1 MAEPQGSTSDTAEGR
16 AGDRRDNDRR
26 RRDRRRT
33 DRRVPL
39 PWWRRPIALV
49 GYGVAG
55 ALLLVGAYN
64 LSKPDAPGPSDKP
77 LVSTPA
83 EPIAESKPVT
93 ASGRAEAAY
102 STGDFERL
110 IIEGEGAVGKLV
122 NAELFCAAPSRMSVR
137 VDVPVE
143 APIAP
148 LVQDAHVSAAECRW
162 GQLADERREEFVL
175 IVPPQQAA
183 AYAAAPVT
191 TADFIQR
198 RHLYAQV
205 EWVGRSRA
213 LALRSAGVLRG
224 VLPGPQR

>member
-1 MAEPQGSTSDTAEGR
+1 MADLEAGSSGTAEDR
-16 AGDRRDNDRR
+16 AGDRRANDRR

-39 PWWRRPIALV
+39 PWWRRPPALV
-49 GYGVAG
+49 AYGVAG
-55 ALLLVGAYN
+55 ALLLVGIYN
-64 LSKPDAPGPSDKP
+64 LATPDAPRAPDKP
-77 LVSTPA
+77 MSTVPA

-93 ASGRAEAAY
+93 ESKTAEAAY
-102 STGDFERL
+102 TTGDFERL
-110 IIEGEGAVGKLV
+110 IIEGQDAVGKRV

-162 GQLADERREEFVL
+162 GRLADERREEFVL
-175 IVPPQQAA
+175 VVPPEQAA
-183 AYAAAPVT
+183 AYASAPVT

-205 EWVGRSRA
+205 EWVGRSKA
-213 LALRSAGVLRG
+213 LALRSAGVLRA
-224 VLPGPQR
+224 VLPGPR

>member
-1 MAEPQGSTSDTAEGR
+1 MAEPQGSTSDTASPR

-26 RRDRRRT
+26 YKDRRRT

-39 PWWRRPIALV
+39 PWWRKPAALV
-49 GYGVAG
+49 GYGVVG
-55 ALLLVGAYN
+55 ALLVVAIFRPFGSGTPRGA
-64 LSKPDAPGPSDKP
+64 DRP

-93 ASGRAEAAY
+93 SGRRVEAAY

-110 IIEGEGAVGKLV
+110 VIEGQGAVGKLV
-122 NAELFCAAPSRMSVR
+122 DAELFCAAPSRMSVR
-137 VDVPVE
+137 MDVPIE
-143 APIAP
+143 SPIAP
-148 LVQDAHVSAAECRW
+148 LVQEAHVSAAECRW
-162 GQLADERREEFVL
+162 GKQADERREEFVL
-175 IVPPQQAA
+175 VVPPEQGA

-198 RHLYAQV
+198 RHLYARV

-213 LALRSAGVLRG
+213 LALRSAGVLRA
-224 VLPGPQR
+224 VLPAPK